1 MGPEGLEWAVRCRT
15 LGQQGLDRV
24 HLEEADGSY
33 ERAGPRGRRVH
44 HARAQMGSTQLKSSV
59 TPHVTKPLGAM
70 GRAAGL
76 VLSTCAARVPLQLDP
91 VRLPYTHTNPQ
102 TTGLIL
108 HTR

>member
-1 MGPEGLEWAVRCRT
+1 MGPEGLEWAARCRT

-59 TPHVTKPLGAM
+59 TPHVTKPLGARD
-70 GRAAGL
+70 GA
-76 VLSTCAARVPLQLDP
+76 CAVDLCCPGFRYSWI
-91 VRLPYTHTNPQ
+91 R
-102 TTGLIL
+102 
-108 HTR
+108 